1 MGPVVPRPGS
11 ASGRGGAST
20 SSSPSSHPPEWSL
33 DEVYEPCEPT
43 TEYEV
48 EHPLNPYEDLVVID
62 TEHSKSNKMDCGI
75 CQKNLTQEDGPNC
88 VGCVRS
94 MLYPIRLELARV
106 LLEKEAMGKKVEAI
120 VAEDE
125 PEEPLDN
132 ELAILRRAYQQQF
145 EADEVQ
151 QIEEENS
158 ETERELAI
166 AQKELELKQEK
177 SKQLKELLDKR
188 RANLAAAKEAERKNQ
203 AKKREELKVKS
214 AQLKADHDIIHNKV
228 IDAKAVL
235 CREAASLLGLRRV
248 KKKIKD
254 GSIKDCYMIAQLPL
268 PDLKDINILDST
280 ARLVHLCAYY
290 LGVRLPAEITLP
302 HRDYPL
308 PTINSPQTSYFGHR
322 TAFPG
327 TGSSLSAPSSPT
339 GSRVDVSSFPRP
351 RPLFIGSFDVNEI
364 VAQYAKKEPVA
375 FNFFLEGISLLAW
388 DIAWLCRTQGFVHGT
403 ELWDDVC
410 DIGRNLCQMIVAVPQ
425 SPATFRTLTQRDLQI
440 RQRRPHSTSSP
451 ASDSHMMVG
460 RLGSGSHTSAHTF
473 LGSAAAAGD
482 NPSRNWR
489 LNKYNMVVDPLKKH
503 LLGEM
508 NTAEWE
514 LLEEP
519 EWDDGGEK
527 MDDAVVIRTRAMD
540 GKDYDESRKVV
551 GAGEDGGKGKGTSG
565 WTKVKSR

>member
-1 MGPVVPRPGS
+1 
-11 ASGRGGAST
+11 
-20 SSSPSSHPPEWSL
+20 
-33 DEVYEPCEPT
+33 
-43 TEYEV
+43 
-48 EHPLNPYEDLVVID
+48 
-62 TEHSKSNKMDCGI
+62 MDCGI

-158 ETERELAI
+158 ETERQLAI

-268 PDLKDINILDST
+268 PDLKDINS
-280 ARLVHLCAYY
+280 
-290 LGVRLPAEITLP
+290 
-302 HRDYPL
+302 
-308 PTINSPQTSYFGHR
+308 
-322 TAFPG
+322 
-327 TGSSLSAPSSPT
+327 
-339 GSRVDVSSFPRP
+339 
-351 RPLFIGSFDVNEI
+351 
-364 VAQYAKKEPVA
+364 
-375 FNFFLEGISLLAW
+375 
-388 DIAWLCRTQGFVHGT
+388 
-403 ELWDDVC
+403 
-410 DIGRNLCQMIVAVPQ
+410 
-425 SPATFRTLTQRDLQI
+425 
-440 RQRRPHSTSSP
+440 
-451 ASDSHMMVG
+451 
-460 RLGSGSHTSAHTF
+460 
-473 LGSAAAAGD
+473 
-482 NPSRNWR
+482 
-489 LNKYNMVVDPLKKH
+489 KH
-503 LLGEM
+503 LDHYSF
-508 NTAEWE
+508 
-514 LLEEP
+514 EP
-519 EWDDGGEK
+519 H
-527 MDDAVVIRTRAMD
+527 
-540 GKDYDESRKVV
+540 
-551 GAGEDGGKGKGTSG
+551 
-565 WTKVKSR
+565 